1 MLFPDYQRSV
11 SDLLHRDHYTPDEL
25 ARLLDVSPEVIRHEV
40 RVGRLRA
47 YMVDHRVIDIRRV
60 DVVDWLDRRIDGDAP
75 AGAREGDHAGRL
87 IPRRR

>member
-25 ARLLDVSPEVIRHEV
+25 ARLIDVSPEVIRHEV

-47 YMVDHRVIDIRRV
+47 YMVDHRVMDIRRA
-60 DVVDWLDRRIDGDAP
+60 DVVDWLDRRHAELTAMLERAP
-75 AGAREGDHAGRL
+75 EKATSTNS
-87 IPRRR
+87 